1 MFARVP
7 LVPFLSVSGGFML
20 LGMWSYYLVSGYATL
35 LLGMVYVPV
44 YMTMRAITRKDDQ
57 RLRQLLLRARMRLR
71 HANRPMWGALSF
83 SPIRLAKRK

>member
-7 LVPFLSVSGGFML
+7 LMPFLFVSGGFML

-71 HANRPMWGALSF
+71 HANGPMWGALSF

>member
-7 LVPFLSVSGGFML
+7 LMPFLFVSGGFML
-20 LGMWSYYLVSGYATL
+20 LGMWSYYLVSGYTTL
-35 LLGMVYVPV
+35 LLGMAYVPV

-57 RLRQLLLRARMRLR
+57 RLRQLMLRWRMRLR
-71 HANRPMWGALSF
+71 HFNKGMWGAIAF